1 MIVKKPIL
9 GGELIET
16 KQKLDVIYPYDGS
29 KVGESYVVDAS
40 YVEKAIENAK
50 VGLRKLSE
58 LSAYEKSEILYK
70 TSELLRKNKEDIA
83 RTIVYE
89 VGKTIREARIEVDRA
104 IETFKFSAEETKRLN
119 GETYPV
125 DAHPNGKSKFGFY
138 IRVPAGIV
146 VAISPFNFPL
156 NLTAHKVGPAIG
168 AGCSVI
174 VKPSE
179 KTPLSPIMMGELLL
193 EAGLPKEAISVLP
206 GYGDLGKALT
216 VHKDVRVVSF
226 TGSKMVG
233 ELIAKQA
240 GIKKLVL
247 ELGSNSALVVHKD
260 GDLEKAAIK
269 AIQGGFSMAGQ
280 VCISIQRIFVH
291 EDVLEGFLRLL
302 EEKIYNIKVGDPMD
316 ESVDMGPM
324 IDKIQVERV
333 QAWIKEAIEKG
344 AKLIQKAKNPEHI
357 KGTNYLLP
365 TLLLDVDKESS
376 IFREE
381 AFAPVVN
388 INRYRDVQEVID
400 IINEGD
406 YGLQVGVY
414 TNDIGVAMEF
424 IRKCEV
430 GGVNINEGP
439 NFRVDHMPYGG
450 FKYSGIGR
458 EGPIFAIEDYT
469 EIKNVIIS
477 L

>member
-9 GGELIET
+9 GGEFIQT
-16 KQKLDVIYPYDGS
+16 DVVLDVIYPYDNT
-29 KVGESYVVDAS
+29 KVGESYVVNDS
-40 YVEKAIENAK
+40 YVEKAIEKAK
-50 VGLRKLSE
+50 VGLKKLSE
-58 LSAYEKSEILYK
+58 LSAFEKYEILYK
-70 TSELLRKNKEDIA
+70 TSELLRKNKEEIA
-83 RTIVYE
+83 KTIVYE
-89 VGKTIREARIEVDRA
+89 VGKTIKEARVEVDRA
-104 IETFKFSAEETKRLN
+104 IETFRFSSEEAKRIY
-119 GETYPV
+119 GKTYPV

-138 IRVPAGIV
+138 IRVPAGIA

-156 NLTAHKVGPAIG
+156 NLTAHKVGPAIA
-168 AGCSVI
+168 AGCPVI

-179 KTPLSPIMMGELLL
+179 KTPLSPIIMGELLL

-216 VHKDVRVVSF
+216 THKDVRVVSF

-247 ELGSNSALVVHKD
+247 ELGSNSALVIHKD
-260 GDLEKAAIK
+260 ADLEKAATK
-269 AIQGGFSMAGQ
+269 ASQGGFSMAGQ

-291 EDVLEGFLRLL
+291 EDVLEPFLRLL
-302 EEKIYNIKVGDPMD
+302 EEKISNIKIGDPMD
-316 ESVDMGPM
+316 EEVDMGPM
-324 IDKIQVERV
+324 IDKNQVERV
-333 QAWIKEAIEKG
+333 KQWIKEAVEKG
-344 AKLIQKAKNPEHI
+344 AKMVQKAKNIENI

-365 TLLLDVDKESS
+365 TLLLDVDKDST
-376 IFREE
+376 IFKEE

-388 INRYRDVQEVID
+388 INRYKDIDEVIS

-406 YGLQVGVY
+406 YGLQIGVY
-414 TNDIGVAMEF
+414 TKDINVAMEF
-424 IRKCEV
+424 VRKCEV

-450 FKYSGIGR
+450 FKFSGIGR
-458 EGPIFAIEDYT
+458 EGPMFAVEDYT
-469 EIKNVIIS
+469 EIKNVLIS
-477 L
+477 I

>member
-9 GGELIET
+9 GGEFLET
-16 KQKLDVIYPYDGS
+16 TQKLDVIYPYDNS
-29 KVGESYVVDAS
+29 KIGETYTVDAS
-40 YVEKAIENAK
+40 YVEKAIEKAK
-50 VGLRKLSE
+50 IGLKKLSE
-58 LSAYEKSEILYK
+58 LSSYEKSEILFK
-70 TSELLRKNKEDIA
+70 TSELLRKNKEEIA
-83 RTIVYE
+83 KTIVYE
-89 VGKTIREARIEVDRA
+89 VGKTIKEARVEVDRA
-104 IETFKFSAEETKRLN
+104 IETFKFSAEEAKRIK
-119 GETYPV
+119 GETYEV

-168 AGCSVI
+168 AGCPVI

-179 KTPLSPIMMGELLL
+179 KTPLSPIMMGEFLL

-206 GYGDLGKALT
+206 GFGDLGKALT
-216 VHKDVRVVSF
+216 MHKDVRVVSF

-233 ELIAKQA
+233 ELIARQA

-260 GDLEKAAIK
+260 GDLEKAATK
-269 AIQGGFSMAGQ
+269 AVQGGFSMAGQ

-291 EDVLEGFLRLL
+291 EEVLDKFLRLL
-302 EEKIYNIKVGDPMD
+302 EEKISNIKIGDPMD
-316 ESVDMGPM
+316 ETVDMGPM
-324 IDKIQVERV
+324 IDKAQVERV
-333 QAWIKEAIEKG
+333 QNWIKEAIEKG
-344 AKLIQKAKNPEHI
+344 AKLIQKAKNSEHI

-365 TLLLDVDKESS
+365 TLLIDVNKDSA
-376 IFREE
+376 IFKEE
-381 AFAPVVN
+381 AFAPVIN
-388 INRYRDVQEVID
+388 INKYKDIKEVID
-400 IINEGD
+400 VVNEGD
-406 YGLQVGVY
+406 YGLQIGVY
-414 TNDIGVAMEF
+414 TNDIKVAMEF
-424 IRKCEV
+424 IRNCEV

-458 EGPIFAIEDYT
+458 EGPAFAIEDYT
-469 EIKNVIIS
+469 EIKNVVIS